1 MIINKM
7 NTKEI
12 YQEIIKSD
20 LCYLAGPRIDLEQMT
35 LDLCAAIK
43 AEKETDWYIGEG
55 ETFSL
60 SDYIIGAFWA
70 FSQWHAG
77 QNSQSYAALCAL
89 GSIFNPAFCD
99 GPEPDSSEEIAFE
112 AINCWFEESQEYK

>member
-1 MIINKM
+1 M

-43 AEKETDWYIGEG
+43 AEKETDWNIGEF

-89 GSIFNPAFCD
+89 GSIFTPGMCD
-99 GPEPDSSEEIAFE
+99 GPEPESSEQTACE
-112 AINCWFEESQEYK
+112 AVNVWFEESQEYK

>member
-1 MIINKM
+1 M

-12 YQEIIKSD
+12 FQEIMKSD
-20 LCYLAGPRIDLEQMT
+20 LCYLAGPRIDLEQKT

-43 AEKETDWYIGEG
+43 AEKETDWNTGESEG
-55 ETFSL
+55 FSL
-60 SDYIIGAFWA
+60 ADYITGAFWA

-89 GSIFNPAFCD
+89 GSIFSPGMCD
-99 GPEPDSSEEIAFE
+99 GPEPESGEQIAYE
-112 AINCWFEESQEYK
+112 AVFAWFGEMYDCK